1 MSLLLTHSLVTPQ
14 SALVILRPRRSKTRI
29 HSLVLV
35 VVLEVLRITQ
45 VELFVAQHHVARL

>member
-14 SALVILRPRRSKTRI
+14 SGPVILRPRRSKTRI
-29 HSLVLV
+29 HGLVLV